1 MRRKRSGSA
10 SCLWLPQKALST
22 LSIVTALFPPENP
35 WVREKEDRALGSQ
48 NVNVSAANQGSLRGV
63 ALGGKCGIVAI

>member
-1 MRRKRSGSA
+1 MSK
-10 SCLWLPQKALST
+10 
-22 LSIVTALFPPENP
+22 VTTSFPPENP

-63 ALGGKCGIVAI
+63 ALGGKREILAI